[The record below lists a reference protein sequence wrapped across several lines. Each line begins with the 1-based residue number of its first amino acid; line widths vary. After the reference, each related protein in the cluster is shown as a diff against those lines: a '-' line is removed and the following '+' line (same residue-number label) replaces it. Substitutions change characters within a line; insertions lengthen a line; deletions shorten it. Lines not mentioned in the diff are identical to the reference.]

1 MLRKRAVYVIL
12 IVLAAFV
19 AILGLRS
26 EGLAQAKRGGTIVEG
41 LGAEPTNL
49 DIFKA
54 GRRPELTI
62 LRLII
67 EPLVVP
73 NEKMEP
79 VPLLASS
86 WTVSK
91 DQLTWTFT
99 LNRDIKFH
107 DGTPL
112 NAEAVKFS
120 IERHKKGIAAVLL
133 TAVKDVAVVNDYTVA
148 FKLERPFPGV
158 LDNLAQFALGIVSP
172 TAVGKAGNDWG
183 SKVIVGTG
191 PLRFKRWISGDRITL
206 ERFDDYHHGPS
217 FLTNKGPTYADE
229 WVIRFLLEPTTLIG
243 ELTEGNVD
251 LTNYITERDAAKV
264 KGHPKTDLVMVPST
278 IAVYLAINTS
288 QKREPFNDVRVRHA
302 ASQAVNRDA
311 VIKAAMS
318 GIADPLY
325 TPLPPNIKGFSKEA
339 EEIGKRVNRYDPERA
354 KQLLDQAG
362 WKAGKDG
369 VREKDSKKLEID
381 FLAFTIAGFKQMA
394 EVAVPMLEQVG
405 FKPKLQVIEAGDLY
419 QRVLAA
425 NFDLLSTSQVTSQAL
440 ALNDMVRGYHS
451 KSIGTI
457 LQWAHYNNPEMD
469 RLLDTAQFF
478 LDPGEAAKALNDAQK
493 RAVEDVVVIPIAHQK
508 GLFGYKKTL
517 GGVDN
522 YFKHPLAYSQLD
534 GYRALEIYKR

>member
-1 MLRKRAVYVIL
+1 MLRKNGVRVMLVALSALVT
-12 IVLAAFV
+12 VL
-19 AILGLRS
+19 GDYS
-26 EGLAQAKRGGTIVEG
+26 DGLAQAKRGGTIVEG

-54 GRRPELTI
+54 GRRPELTMI
-62 LRLII
+62 RLII

-73 NEKMEP
+73 NEKLEV
-79 VPLLASS
+79 VPLLAKS
-86 WTVSK
+86 WTVSR

-99 LNRDIKFH
+99 LNGDIKFH

-120 IERHKKGIAAVLL
+120 IERHKKGIAGVLL
-133 TAVKDVAVVNDYTVA
+133 TAVKDVEVVNDSTVA
-148 FKLERPFPGV
+148 FKLEKPFPGL
-158 LDNLAQFALGIVSP
+158 LDNLAQFAVGIVSP
-172 TAVGKAGNDWG
+172 TAVQKAGNDWG

-191 PLRFKRWISGDRITL
+191 PLKFKSWASGDRITL
-206 ERFDDYHHGPS
+206 ERFDGYKHGPA
-217 FLTNKGPTYADE
+217 FLTNKGPAYVDE
-229 WVIRFLLEPTTLIG
+229 WVIRFLLEPTTLIS

-251 LTNYITERDAAKV
+251 LSNYVVERDAAKV
-264 KGHPKTDLVMVPST
+264 KGHSKTELMMVPST

-288 QKREPFNDVRVRHA
+288 PKREPFSDVRVRQA

-311 VIKAAMS
+311 VIKAAMF

-325 TPLPPNIKGFSKEA
+325 TPLPPNIKGFSREA

-362 WKAGKDG
+362 WRVGKDG
-369 VREKDSKKLEID
+369 VREKDGKKLEID
-381 FLAFTIAGFKQMA
+381 FLAFTIAGFKQTA
-394 EVAVPMLEQVG
+394 EVALPMLEQVG
-405 FKPKLQVIEAGDLY
+405 FKPRLQVLEAGDLY

-440 ALNDMVRGYHS
+440 AVNDMVRGYHS

-469 RLLDTAQFF
+469 RLLDTAQFS
-478 LDPGEAAKALNDAQK
+478 LDAKERAQALIDAQK
-493 RAVEDVVVIPIAHQK
+493 KAVEDVVVVPIAHQK
-508 GLFGYKKTL
+508 GIFGYKKTL
-517 GGVDN
+517 GGVEA